1 MPTAVRPPLRD
12 AFLSFLLVRCPRC
25 RQGRLYARWFRMF
38 PRCPFCG
45 LPYFREPGYFVG
57 ALIVNYT
64 LSIFIVVGSFLAT
77 MMLPDMWS
85 ASTNIKFFAWCAF
98 AAVVSLALTR
108 HSRSLWLAVDYWIDP
123 WSSP

>member
-1 MPTAVRPPLRD
+1 
-12 AFLSFLLVRCPRC
+12 
-25 RQGRLYARWFRMF
+25 MF

-64 LSIFIVVGSFLAT
+64 LSLGIVMGAFLISLT
-77 MMLPDMWS
+77 LPDLWP
-85 ASTNIKFFAWCAF
+85 ASTNVKLAAWCVF
-98 AAVVSLALTR
+98 AVAVSLILTR

-123 WSSP
+123 WSST